1 MTCTYSLTLCGI
13 LTVLGTCE
21 MEEGVRVDTKEEE
34 GIQGNHLI
42 YTEQSPWHK
51 NQQSPRPKNLHANSL
66 IKGLYVH
73 LPCILACTHM
83 QLTACIQVLL
93 GSNTNDEK
101 PPTSFYTHAHTH
113 THVRLLNIYKRA
125 HILFRKWREPPN
137 NVCFRRCRFHA
148 QIIFAVF
155 SSMKS
160 LGLITKD
167 ALRQRKTASGVKAP
181 TPAHWT

>member
-113 THVRLLNIYKRA
+113 THTSGSWIYTKELTYYSANDVNRPTMSVSEGVGFMLRSYLQSFLQWNLLA
-125 HILFRKWREPPN
+125 
-137 NVCFRRCRFHA
+137 
-148 QIIFAVF
+148 
-155 SSMKS
+155 
-160 LGLITKD
+160 
-167 ALRQRKTASGVKAP
+167 
-181 TPAHWT
+181 